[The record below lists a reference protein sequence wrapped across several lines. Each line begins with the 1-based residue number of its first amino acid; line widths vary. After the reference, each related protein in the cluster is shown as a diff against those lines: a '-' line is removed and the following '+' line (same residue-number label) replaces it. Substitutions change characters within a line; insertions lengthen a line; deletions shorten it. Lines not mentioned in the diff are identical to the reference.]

1 LVGEKSYSGESHI
14 GTLFFWL
21 LILEKGLKDSLKARV
36 DQLEIIFNEFEK
48 ILCLLVLKVKKQEL
62 IEIIVFFQVWR

>member
-1 LVGEKSYSGESHI
+1 M

-21 LILEKGLKDSLKARV
+21 FILEKGLKDSLKVRV
-36 DQLEIIFNEFEK
+36 DQLEIIFNEFER
-48 ILCLLVLKVKKQEL
+48 IFCLLVLKVKKQEL

>member
-1 LVGEKSYSGESHI
+1 M
-14 GTLFFWL
+14 
-21 LILEKGLKDSLKARV
+21 KDSLKARV

>member
-1 LVGEKSYSGESHI
+1 MN
-14 GTLFFWL
+14 
-21 LILEKGLKDSLKARV
+21 
-36 DQLEIIFNEFEK
+36 QLEIIFNEFEK